1 MPWDCRFDKSALKD
15 LQKIPRPQAKRIL
28 QAVTVVTKNPFLKNN
43 NIRRLSGAL
52 SGYYR
57 LRIGN
62 FRVLYLLDQD
72 ENTIYIKAVLPRNEK
87 TYK

>member
-1 MPWDCRFDKSALKD
+1 MSWVCRFDKSALKD
-15 LQKIPRPQAKRIL
+15 LQKIPKQQVKRIL
-28 QAVTVVTKNPFLKNN
+28 QAIEIVAKNPFLKNN
-43 NIRRLSGAL
+43 NIKRLAGVL
-52 SGYYR
+52 SAYYR

-72 ENTIYIKAVLPRNEK
+72 SEIMFVKAVLPRNEK